1 MINPLDLYA
10 KIESLIGFDAQY
22 EALYQTYLHLLKSLH
37 VKSLL
42 DVGCGN
48 GRFLAHLKNE
58 QLRSCG
64 IDRSAAMIERARA
77 LGVDASTKELNEFEE
92 ASFEC
97 VVAIADVLNYISP
110 SEISS
115 FLEAIARILPKNGY
129 FVCDVNTLY
138 GFEGVA
144 EGVMCQERED
154 QFLCVDATFEHNEL
168 VTKIVLFE
176 KEGDFY
182 RKEEG
187 VITQYF
193 YPLSFFKKLTMFKLS
208 STKPVTL
215 FGNEPDKTILVL
227 QKC

>member
-22 EALYQTYLHLLKSLH
+22 EKLYQIYLNLLKSLH
-37 VKSLL
+37 VKRIL

-48 GRFLAHLKNE
+48 GTFLSHLQNE
-58 QLRSCG
+58 QFDACG
-64 IDRSAAMIERARA
+64 IDRSGSMVERALA
-77 LGVDASTKELNEFEE
+77 LGVNASTKELEAFEE

-110 SEISS
+110 VEIGS
-115 FLEAIARILPKNGY
+115 FLEAVARVLPKEGY
-129 FVCDVNTLY
+129 FIFDVNTLY

-144 EGVMCQERED
+144 DGVMCQNRND
-154 QFLCVDATFEHNEL
+154 QFLSVDATFFNKEL
-168 VTKIVLFE
+168 LTKIVLFE
-176 KEGDFY
+176 KEGEFY

-187 VITQYF
+187 SITQYF
-193 YPLSFFKKLTMFKLS
+193 HPLSYFKKLKMFKLS

-215 FGNEPDKTILVL
+215 FGDEPDKTILML
-227 QKC
+227 QKR

>member
-22 EALYQTYLHLLKSLH
+22 ESLYQTYLSVLKSLH
-37 VKSLL
+37 VKTIL

-48 GRFLAHLKNE
+48 GTFLKHLADE
-58 QLRSCG
+58 QFNACG
-64 IDRSAAMIERARA
+64 IDRSAAMIERALG
-77 LGVDASTKELNEFEE
+77 LGVNASTKELEAFGE

-110 SEISS
+110 AELES
-115 FLEAIARILPKNGY
+115 FLEAVARVLPKEGY
-129 FVCDVNTLY
+129 FIFDVNTLY

-144 EGVMCQERED
+144 DGVMCQNKGH
-154 QFLCVDATFEHNEL
+154 QFLCVDAIFEQKEL

-176 KEGDFY
+176 QEGELY

-187 VITQYF
+187 VIRQYF
-193 YPLSFFKKLTMFKLS
+193 HPLSFFKKLKMFKFC

-215 FGNEPDKTILVL
+215 FGDEPDKTLLVL
-227 QKC
+227 QKR